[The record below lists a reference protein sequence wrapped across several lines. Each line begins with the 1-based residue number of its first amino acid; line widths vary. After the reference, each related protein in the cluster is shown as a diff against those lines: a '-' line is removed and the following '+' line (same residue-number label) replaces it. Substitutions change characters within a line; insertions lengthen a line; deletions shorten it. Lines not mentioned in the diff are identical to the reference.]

1 MGGDGMRLILSA
13 FLLSGAVVC
22 HAQDAPVPPCGRQPI
37 PAYARPDTPPNV
49 RVLTGDELASWVP
62 ADCTAWAKLPGGV
75 VIALSGTFRYGGKS
89 DELLARFGAVSETR
103 GVHYWSV
110 TDKQWRVLIT
120 DASALRTPDPLTHR
134 PDFSARELSTGKDA
148 FFSQADSR
156 SSGEVVY
163 RMRVRD
169 RRATRIVLEMENVS
183 SVLFLFVPLFKP
195 RDMKSLYFLERL
207 DSGLWGYFA
216 LVSANSPF
224 AKGNEASLINRTAA
238 SFQHFIGIH
247 PESIAPLA
255 P

>member
-1 MGGDGMRLILSA
+1 MRFVFSA
-13 FLLSGAVVC
+13 FLLCGPLISY
-22 HAQDAPVPPCGRQPI
+22 AQDLPIPPCGKEPI
-37 PAYARPDTPPNV
+37 PAYAKPDSPPNV
-49 RVLTGDELASWVP
+49 HALTGDELASWVP
-62 ADCTAWAKLPGGV
+62 ADCTAWPKSTGGV
-75 VIALSGTFRYGGKS
+75 VIALAGTFRYGGTS
-89 DELLARFGAVSETR
+89 EELLARFGAVSGTR

-134 PDFSARELSTGKDA
+134 PDFSAQELGTGMDA
-148 FFSQADSR
+148 IFSQADSR

-169 RRATRIVLEMENVS
+169 RRDTRIVLEMENVS
-183 SVLFLFVPLFKP
+183 PVLFLFVPLFQP

-207 DSGLWGYFA
+207 DSGLWGYYT

-238 SFQHFIGIH
+238 SFQHFIGIY
-247 PESIAPLA
+247 PESVAPLA